1 MKRDAGEVITGG
13 GDCAGSRTC
22 SGRTSS
28 STHFHCLGRLTTT
41 VSLLRSDG
49 TVTGRGGDARLVTTV
64 SLMGFGEAIPGGG
77 ISLRHAAIT
86 WEAGLGRAVVAEGEL
101 LSSAEA

>member
-1 MKRDAGEVITGG
+1 
-13 GDCAGSRTC
+13 
-22 SGRTSS
+22 
-28 STHFHCLGRLTTT
+28 
-41 VSLLRSDG
+41 
-49 TVTGRGGDARLVTTV
+49 
-64 SLMGFGEAIPGGG
+64 MGFGEAIPGGG